1 MWVSFSRGKHVYDWG
16 RALSYSVL
24 DFVIVLV
31 VLLCYLSIAGAAL
44 YWIILYLGAFVPHS
58 SYCSSFIS
66 QLMLISYSCSKS
78 YKYFATLLYSS
89 TFGFMKDTFSPQV
102 LQIFEDRHVSEWW
115 KYRFSDWQERK
126 HNTILIS
133 MITDRWVRTTRTTTP
148 MFSSNIKRGIQ
159 HFLLINTTQW
169 QHNSTIHNKR
179 MITGLQQMSVNAGL
193 GFSM

>member
-31 VLLCYLSIAGAAL
+31 VLLCYLCSAWAAL

-58 SYCSSFIS
+58 SHCSSFIS
-66 QLMLISYSCSKS
+66 QLMQISYSCSES
-78 YKYFATLLYSS
+78 YKYSATLLYSS
-89 TFGFMKDTFSPQV
+89 SLGFMNIWKH
-102 LQIFEDRHVSEWW
+102 RHVSEWW

-133 MITDRWVRTTRTTTP
+133 MIMDRWVLTTTTP
-148 MFSSNIKRGIQ
+148 IFSSNIKRDIK
-159 HFLLINTTQW
+159 HILLMNTAQW
-169 QHNSTIHNKR
+169 RHNRMIHNKR
-179 MITGLQQMSVNAGL
+179 KITGLQQLSVNVGL
-193 GFSM
+193 RFSM